1 MLVVAVSTASALA
14 AEPGGGDGSGEG
26 ADAPKNE
33 MPRREPEKKG
43 FCEHLF
49 NALGA
54 FPHGLG

>member
-14 AEPGGGDGSGEG
+14 AEPAAVTE
-26 ADAPKNE
+26 AARAPMHQKTRCPVVNQK
-33 MPRREPEKKG
+33 KKG